1 MTSKTVLVS
10 GASVAGPSA
19 AYWLHRAGY
28 SVTVVEAAPALR
40 PGGQAVDFRGEQMKL
55 IQAMGLLDDLKALET
70 ALDEQVQLDPEGKP
84 AFTLPPGFTNGE
96 LEVLR
101 GDLARVLY
109 DHTRNYTEYVFG
121 DRVTSLTETA
131 GGVDVSFRH
140 GTPRRFD
147 LVVGADGIHSG
158 VRTAAFGPE
167 AKFRTDLGFHVAGFT
182 APNHLRLDHAGVL
195 YNEPG
200 LGAIVTNHRDPET
213 VTVGLT
219 FRGDPDGYGRPDLA
233 RQKDIVARVFAGA
246 GWELPRLLTAVAD
259 APDLYFDTVGQIKL
273 DSWSRGRVV
282 LLGDAAWCA
291 GPGGSGTGLAMMGA
305 QILAGELTAA
315 GGDHTAAFARYEQRL
330 RKPARIGQKNGAGS
344 AGFLVPATAEALAK
358 RNRMYRSLTGPIGRR
373 VFEYMGNR
381 GANAV
386 KFREYPQPRAHALP

>member
-1 MTSKTVLVS
+1 MTAKTVLVS

-28 SVTVVEAAPALR
+28 AVTVVEAAPALR
-40 PGGQAVDFRGEQMKL
+40 PGGQAVDFRGEQIKL
-55 IQAMGLLDDLKALET
+55 VRAMGLFDDLMAHET
-70 ALDEQVQLDPEGKP
+70 ALREQVQLDPEGRP

-101 GDLARVLY
+101 GDLARILY
-109 DHTRNYTEYVFG
+109 EHTKDYTEYVFG
-121 DRVTSLTETA
+121 DRVASLAESA
-131 GGVDVSFRH
+131 DGVDVTFRH
-140 GTPRRFD
+140 GAPRRFD

-200 LGAIVTNHRDPET
+200 IGAVITNHLDPET
-213 VTVGLT
+213 VTVGLS

-233 RQKDIVARVFAGA
+233 RQKAVVAEVFANA
-246 GWELPRLLTAVAD
+246 GWELPKLLDAVAD

-315 GGDHTAAFARYEQRL
+315 GGDHVTAFARYERRL
-330 RKPARIGQKNGAGS
+330 RKAARVGQKNGAGS
-344 AGFLVPATAEALAK
+344 AGFLVPATADSLRK

-373 VFEYMGNR
+373 VWEYMGNR

-386 KFREYPQPRAHALP
+386 KFREYPQPRVHALP

>member
-19 AYWLHRAGY
+19 AYWLHRYGY
-28 SVTVVEAAPALR
+28 SVTVVEAAPQLR

-55 IQAMGLLDDLKALET
+55 VEAMGLLDDLRKHET
-70 ALDEQVQLDPEGKP
+70 ALREQVQLDPSGQP
-84 AFTLPPGFTNGE
+84 AFTLPSGFTNGE

-109 DHTRNYTEYVFG
+109 DHTKDYTEYVFG
-121 DRVTSLTETA
+121 DRVTSLTETSE
-131 GGVDVSFRH
+131 GVDVTFRH
-140 GTPRRFD
+140 GAPRRFD

-167 AKFRTDLGFHVAGFT
+167 AKFRTDLGYHVAGFT
-182 APNHLRLDHAGVL
+182 APNHLRLDHAGLL

-200 LGAIVTNHRDPET
+200 LGAIVTSHRDPET

-233 RQKDIVARVFAGA
+233 RQKDIVTEVFADA
-246 GWELPRLLTAVAD
+246 GWELPQLLTAVAE

-305 QILAGELTAA
+305 QVLAGELAAA
-315 GGDHTAAFARYEQRL
+315 GGDHVTAFARYEQRL
-330 RKPARIGQKNGAGS
+330 RKPARVGQRNGAGS
-344 AGFLVPATAEALAK
+344 GDFLVPATEEKLRK
-358 RNRMYRSLTGPIGRR
+358 RNRMYRKLTGPIGRR
-373 VFEYMGNR
+373 LFEYMGNR
-381 GANAV
+381 AANAV
-386 KFREYPQPRAHALP
+386 KYREYPQPRAHALP

>member
-19 AYWLHRAGY
+19 AYWLHRYGY
-28 SVTVVEAAPALR
+28 SVTVVEAAPQLR

-55 IQAMGLLDDLKALET
+55 VRAMGLLDDLREHET
-70 ALDEQVQLDPEGKP
+70 ALREQVQLDASGQP
-84 AFTLPPGFTNGE
+84 AFTLPSGFTNGE

-109 DHTRNYTEYVFG
+109 DHTKDYTEYVFG
-121 DRVTSLTETA
+121 DRVTSLAETA
-131 GGVDVSFRH
+131 DGVDVTFRH
-140 GTPRRFD
+140 GAPRRFD

-167 AKFRTDLGFHVAGFT
+167 TKFRTDLGYHVAGFT
-182 APNHLRLDHAGVL
+182 APNHLRLDHAGLL

-200 LGAIVTNHRDPET
+200 LGAIVTSHRDPGT

-233 RQKDIVARVFAGA
+233 RQKDIVTTVFANA

-273 DSWSRGRVV
+273 DSWSAGRVV

-305 QILAGELTAA
+305 QVLAGELAAA
-315 GGDHTAAFARYEQRL
+315 GGDHTTAFARYEQRL
-330 RKPARIGQKNGAGS
+330 RKPARVGQRNGAGS
-344 AGFLVPATAEALAK
+344 GDFLVPATEEKLRK
-358 RNRMYRSLTGPIGRR
+358 RNQMYRRLSGPIGRR

-381 GANAV
+381 AANAV